1 MQKQKQEC
9 KECGGEIIHDEQ
21 TKGSYCKKCGV
32 VIEEQGI
39 DPGPEWRNQENKRE
53 NRKRTGAPI
62 TPSKHDWGLS
72 TNISPAD
79 RDYRGSHLSQK
90 QKTKFRRIRK
100 WHKRSKGGEN
110 KSRSLKN
117 GLGEIDR
124 MATALG
130 IPENTQEV
138 SAVIFRQASNENLL
152 PGRSLESI
160 ASASIY
166 IACRKEKI
174 SRSFEEVNTVSRVN
188 KNKIISSYK
197 MVSRELSIKVPT
209 STPREYIPRFC
220 TLVGAPHEIEAEAQR
235 LQQNYCETV
244 NISGISPLSIAAAAI
259 YAAGIKLNMMIPQ
272 TYIEEKT
279 EVSNYTIRSNYRNI
293 LEADE
298 ETDLSAYYNRGEI
311 EKHPTAITQALHD
324 VNKVTYFHHE
334 AIKDD

>member
-9 KECGGEIIHDEQ
+9 KECGGEIIQDEQ
-21 TKGSYCKKCGV
+21 TKGTYCKKCGI
-32 VIEEQGI
+32 VIKEQRI
-39 DPGPEWRNQENKRE
+39 DPGPEWRNFKDKRE

-62 TPSKHDWGLS
+62 KPSKHDWGLS
-72 TNISPAD
+72 TTISSAD
-79 RDYRGSHLSQK
+79 KDYRGNDLNPK
-90 QKTKFRRIRK
+90 QKAKFKRMRK
-100 WHKRSKGGEN
+100 WQKRSRNGKD

-117 GLGEIDR
+117 GLSEVDR

-130 IPENTQEV
+130 IPENTKEV
-138 SAVIFRQASNENLL
+138 SAMIFRQASNENLL
-152 PGRSLESI
+152 PGRSIESI

-188 KNKIISSYK
+188 KKKIISSYK

-209 STPREYIPRFC
+209 STPGEYIPRFC
-220 TLVGAPHEIEAEAQR
+220 TLLNVPHKIEAEAQR

-272 TYIEEKT
+272 TYIFEKT
-279 EVSNYTIRSNYRNI
+279 EVSDYTIRSNYRDI

-298 ETDLSAYYNRGEI
+298 ETDLSPYYNRDEI
-311 EKHPTAITQALHD
+311 EKHPSAITQALHD
-324 VNKVTYFHHE
+324 VDKVTYLHHE